1 MELNNLFND
10 LKKQHELLQKF
21 LDLISL
27 QQNAIINSDVKALE
41 ETLKIES
48 TYFNEI
54 EISQKLMM
62 KTIKNLSEK
71 YSLNPKS
78 NKLSDFLEAMKDK
91 NEVKLGAFF
100 KLQTSLKKL
109 ISNIN
114 TVNNQNKMLIS
125 QARNFIKEI
134 IGVFANSNK
143 SSILDRKI

>member
-1 MELNNLFND
+1 MNNLFNE

-27 QQNAIINSDVKALE
+27 QQNAIINSDIKVLE
-41 ETLKIES
+41 ETLKTES
-48 TYFNEI
+48 TFFNEI
-54 EISQKLMM
+54 KISQNLTID
-62 KTIKNLSEK
+62 TIKNLSEK
-71 YSLNPKS
+71 YSLNLKS

-91 NEVKLGAFF
+91 NEVKIVTFF

-134 IGVFANSNK
+134 ISVFANSNK
-143 SSILDRKI
+143 SPILDRKV

>member
-27 QQNAIINSDVKALE
+27 QQNAIINSDIKALE

-48 TYFNEI
+48 TFFNEI
-54 EISQKLMM
+54 EISQKLMIE
-62 KTIKNLSEK
+62 TIKNLSEK
-71 YSLNPKS
+71 YSLNLKS
-78 NKLSDFLEAMKDK
+78 NKLSDFLEALKDK
-91 NEVKLGAFF
+91 NEVKLGGFF
-100 KLQTSLKKL
+100 KLQASLKKL

-143 SSILDRKI
+143 SPILDRKV